1 MESFED
7 ILRERLKGRSLKEVL
22 EELKGQNPALART
35 LMLGFLE
42 VLNSGAE
49 AEQGSREALKAEQM
63 AKDGMAPRTLV
74 ERYRLAL
81 LRELWTDG
89 EAVAV
94 SRLPTETRTR
104 WRLSAFQTSPKHPT
118 LGRALE
124 GVLAWLQGRYTFL
137 TLAGPP
143 GVGKT
148 HLAVAAAWEL
158 VGQKALVQYWPDGEF
173 NEAIRQSVG
182 EGRTGIF
189 LEEMRTLPYLVLDDL
204 SLVSASEFTRAILDQ
219 LVDWRWNRRMPLLV
233 TTNFKASQ
241 LAERLASRLR
251 DVSLG
256 TVVLIDAPD
265 YRAHPSR

>member
-1 MESFED
+1 MQSFGD
-7 ILRERLKGRSLKEVL
+7 ILRERFKGRSLKEIL

-35 LMLGFLE
+35 LVLGLLE
-42 VLNSGAE
+42 TLNSGAE
-49 AEQGSREALKAEQM
+49 AEQGPREARKAEQM
-63 AKDGMAPRTLV
+63 VKDGMDPRTLV

-104 WRLSAFQTSPKHPT
+104 WRLSAFQTSPKHPA

-143 GVGKT
+143 GVGKS
-148 HLAVAAAWEL
+148 HLSVAAAWEL

-173 NEAIRQSVG
+173 HQAIRQSVG
-182 EGRTGIF
+182 EGRTDIF
-189 LEEMRTLPYLVLDDL
+189 LEELSTLPYLVLDDL
-204 SLVSASEFTRAILDQ
+204 GLAPGSDFTRAFLDQ
-219 LVDWRWNRRMPLLV
+219 LIDRRWSARMPLLV

-241 LAERLASRLR
+241 LPERLASRLR

-256 TVVLIDAPD
+256 TVLQIDAPD
-265 YRAHPSR
+265 YRAHPGR